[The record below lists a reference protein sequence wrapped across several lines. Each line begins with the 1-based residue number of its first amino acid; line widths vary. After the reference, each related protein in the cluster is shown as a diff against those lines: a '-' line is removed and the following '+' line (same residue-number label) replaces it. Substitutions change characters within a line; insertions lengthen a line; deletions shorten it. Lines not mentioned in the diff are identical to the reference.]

1 MGEKNILGRQRQLVV
16 DSRGN
21 LLAIVV
27 HAADIPDREA
37 LVLLL
42 DAYAAG
48 WPRLLVVLADAGY
61 RAEWRDELA
70 REDGLA
76 IRIVEKPAEQKGF
89 VVQPLRWIVE
99 RSIAWLGRY
108 RRLAKDYEFLPW
120 SSESWIHLASIGRLL
135 QRLRPDPT
143 IEPPYRNQPRRP
155 VSAGLIATHA
165 GASS

>member
-1 MGEKNILGRQRQLVV
+1 MGGKNILGRKRQLVV

-21 LLAIVV
+21 LLAIIV

-42 DAYAAG
+42 AEYAAG

-70 REDGLA
+70 REYRLE
-76 IRIVEKPAEQKGF
+76 IRIVERPAEQKGF

-120 SSESWIHLASIGRLL
+120 SSESWIHLASISRLL

-143 IEPPYRNQPRRP
+143 VEPPYQKQRRRP
-155 VSAGLIATHA
+155 ASAALTASPAGL
-165 GASS
+165 GS

>member
-1 MGEKNILGRQRQLVV
+1 MGEKNIQGRKRQLVV

-42 DAYAAG
+42 DEYAAG

-70 REDGLA
+70 REYGLE
-76 IRIVEKPAEQKGF
+76 IRIVEKPAAQKGF

-108 RRLAKDYEFLPW
+108 RRLAKDYEALPW
-120 SSESWIHLASIGRLL
+120 SSESWIHLASISRLL
-135 QRLRPDPT
+135 QRLVPDPAA
-143 IEPPYRNQPRRP
+143 EPPYKNQHRLP
-155 VSAGLIATHA
+155 SSGALIAPTV
-165 GASS
+165 GVSP